1 MTALPLDLGPYLYRP
16 SKQIDETRMS
26 VLWIAA
32 EQGAHAAASDVVIKI
47 ARMTDKQYSLTNQ
60 RAIENEE
67 SWLTRLEHPNVIR
80 LRSILER
87 QPSRQRIFRAR
98 SVMPGQPW
106 FIVTDYLPGGDLNSV
121 LAQRGKLSAVLAL
134 ALAERI
140 GDALG
145 YLHRHNCIHCDIKP
159 RNILFRQ
166 TPGLYA
172 LTPETQPIVIDFGIA
187 KNPTEGPQLA
197 SGTPRWITPELSQ
210 AMQKGRKIDV
220 DPSWDVYAL
229 ALVLHTALT
238 GRKPEPNSEDVI
250 PWSPVNP
257 NDFRGDPTVK
267 DPVALARGVNALMTE
282 ATAPAPGSRIR
293 AVAFTERVR
302 ALQSHVKIPS
312 STHSTP
318 PRMGTTPPVQPSH
331 SQVATQRN
339 WWLPLGGIA
348 AALLLGAGLLLWSQT
363 TAPPPAPPPAVVTP
377 DTLDT
382 LDSVAES
389 GDNDAAA
396 PPETDNNAEGP
407 ENDLPAGNAMGTP
420 KPTSIQTPV
429 ATPTE
434 PVVAATSTKL
444 AAAASPTPRRATPTP
459 RPVTAP
465 LEKPLA
471 QSLLERGTPGST
483 SGGAPAKASAVASP
497 TVTKLPTATRLPP
510 TRTPV
515 PASNAAV
522 TTSSSANTAPARS
535 MEVSL
540 VGPADGA
547 LASGV
552 VSFAWRTS
560 LPLAAGECFDVR
572 FWSQDSTW
580 ESGST
585 IRGPGKETQFVINFD
600 KDFVTAHY
608 PQLTPGNTFSWGV
621 LLIDCQG
628 GAPTGLVSSTRTI
641 RYSP

>member
-1 MTALPLDLGPYLYRP
+1 
-16 SKQIDETRMS
+16 
-26 VLWIAA
+26 
-32 EQGAHAAASDVVIKI
+32 
-47 ARMTDKQYSLTNQ
+47 MTDKQYSLTNQ

-87 QPSRQRIFRAR
+87 QPSRQQIFRAR
-98 SVMPGQPW
+98 SMMPGQPW

-140 GDALG
+140 GDALS

-166 TPGLYA
+166 APGLYA

-210 AMQKGRKIDV
+210 AMQKGRKIEV

-229 ALVLHTALT
+229 ALVLHSALT

-250 PWSPVNP
+250 PWSPVIP
-257 NDFRGDPTVK
+257 ADFRGDPTVK
-267 DPVALARGVNALMTE
+267 DPIALARGINALMTE

-293 AVAFTERVR
+293 AAAFTDRVR

-312 STHSTP
+312 STQSTP
-318 PRMGTTPPVQPSH
+318 PRVSTTPPVQPSH
-331 SQVATQRN
+331 SQVAAQRN

-348 AALLLGAGLLLWSQT
+348 AALLVVAGLLLWSQT
-363 TAPPPAPPPAVVTP
+363 TAPPPAVVTP
-377 DTLDT
+377 
-382 LDSVAES
+382 DSVAES
-389 GDNDAAA
+389 GDNGAAVPA
-396 PPETDNNAEGP
+396 ETDNNAEGP
-407 ENDLPAGNAMGTP
+407 EDDLPAVNVMGTP
-420 KPTSIQTPV
+420 EPTPLQTPT

-434 PVVAATSTKL
+434 QVIAATSTKL
-444 AAAASPTPRRATPTP
+444 AVAASATPRKATPTP

-483 SGGAPAKASAVASP
+483 SGGAPTKASAVASP

-510 TRTPV
+510 TQTPV
-515 PASNAAV
+515 PATPPAVTAPPPTAAANAALTV
-522 TTSSSANTAPARS
+522 ELGAPADNA
-535 MEVSL
+535 V
-540 VGPADGA
+540 
-547 LASGV
+547 ASGPV
-552 VSFAWRTS
+552 RFTWTPSRA
-560 LPLAAGECFDVR
+560 LLANECFEVR
-572 FWSQDSTW
+572 FWPVG
-580 ESGST
+580 GSWRAGFG
-585 IRGPGKETQFVINFD
+585 IWGANRNNFVERDFNGAFAADYRSLSRG
-600 KDFVTAHY
+600 
-608 PQLTPGNTFSWGV
+608 LTYSWGV
-621 LLIDCQG
+621 LLVECTT
-628 GAPTGLVSSTRTI
+628 GAAQELVSSIRSI
-641 RYSP
+641 RYNPTP